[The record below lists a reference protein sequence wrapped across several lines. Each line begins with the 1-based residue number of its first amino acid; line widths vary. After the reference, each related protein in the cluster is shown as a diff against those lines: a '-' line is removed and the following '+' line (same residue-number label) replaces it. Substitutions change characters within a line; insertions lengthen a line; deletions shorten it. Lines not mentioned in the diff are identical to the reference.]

1 MLCQFRLLVGT
12 TALSTCVAIAG
23 CGGGEETSG
32 STAGTTSTTASHDD
46 VHAHPSEGPHHG
58 SLIELGA
65 EEYHGEFLHDA
76 ESITIYIL
84 DSAATEQVPIEA
96 ESITL
101 NVTHDGAAT
110 SHEMV
115 ATPDTSDPE
124 GKSSRFVLS
133 DAEVVTM
140 LDSEGTTAR
149 ISLTIDGT
157 PYQGN
162 VAHDHEG
169 HDHAHSHE

>member
-1 MLCQFRLLVGT
+1 MLRQCRISVCA
-12 TALSTCVAIAG
+12 TALAACVAFAG
-23 CGGGEETSG
+23 CGGGEETSD
-32 STAGTTSTTASHDD
+32 STAGTTSATASHED

-58 SLIELGA
+58 SLIEFGN
-65 EEYHGEFLHDA
+65 EEYHGEFLHDE

-84 DSAATEQVPIEA
+84 DSAATEQVPIAA

-110 SHEMV
+110 PHEMV
-115 ATPDTSDPE
+115 ATPDASDPE

-133 DAEVVTM
+133 DAAVVEM

-149 ISLTIDGT
+149 VSVMIEGT

-169 HDHAHSHE
+169 HDHAHD

>member
-1 MLCQFRLLVGT
+1 MLRQFRCLVCA
-12 TALSTCVAIAG
+12 TALATFVAFAG

-32 STAGTTSTTASHDD
+32 STAGTASTTASHDD
-46 VHAHPSEGPHHG
+46 EHAHPSEGPHHG

-65 EEYHGEFLHDA
+65 EEYHGEFLHNAD
-76 ESITIYIL
+76 SITIYIL
-84 DSAATEQVPIEA
+84 DSSATTQVPIDA

-101 NVTHDGAAT
+101 NVTHDGAST
-110 SHEMV
+110 SHELA
-115 ATPDTSDPE
+115 ATPDASDPE

-133 DAEVVTM
+133 DATVVEM

-149 ISLTIDGT
+149 VSVMIEGT

-169 HDHAHSHE
+169 HDHAHD